1 MPSAARAGCTTENAR
16 TARVVSQN
24 RTLCVSWFGQRGPIL
39 SRRSLAGSL
48 LLLDLERGSVGLALV
63 VDPAYLQIVAL
74 VGALECEFDVRV
86 LGDSCPPI
94 GNENRPA
101 VMFEREFLD
110 EMRRDECALVILYE
124 AGIHRMLDQ
133 RLHFSR
139 LAIYDRTHADTR
151 CHVQPPQ
158 PPTVTLTSLVALKS
172 LPPDSTITVTVLVF
186 AILRR
191 LAILGSVPC
200 GIL

>member
-24 RTLCVSWFGQRGPIL
+24 RTLCVSWFGQQADIAQTISYRI
-39 SRRSLAGSL
+39 L

-94 GNENRPA
+94 CNENRPA
-101 VMFEREFLD
+101 VMFERQFLD
-110 EMRRDECALVILYE
+110 EMRRDECALVILDE

-139 LAIYDRTHADTR
+139 LAVCDRAHANAR

-172 LPPDSTITVTVLVF
+172 LPPDSTIAMTLLVL
-186 AILRR
+186 AIFRR
-191 LAILGSVPC
+191 LATLGIVPC